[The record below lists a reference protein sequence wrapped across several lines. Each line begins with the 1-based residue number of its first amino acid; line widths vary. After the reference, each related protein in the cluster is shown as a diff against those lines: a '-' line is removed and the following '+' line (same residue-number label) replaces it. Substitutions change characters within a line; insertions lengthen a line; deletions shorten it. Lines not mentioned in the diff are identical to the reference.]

1 MSEETGPPS
10 EESSSE
16 AHNDS
21 EHTANVQDRSGGIE
35 TGSEIEPFTIGSK
48 APEKK
53 PENLVHTSEA
63 SPEDKPPKGKS
74 NEAEATPDV
83 PPPRDLRAGEEDRH
97 LNVRAGDATWENQD
111 SSTPVEVTGYLGE
124 RDGRHYV
131 SIAGSETG
139 VPLDEIRYPTDE
151 PEESSQGDNTQPL
164 EQSSEQ
170 RAGLGQRI
178 MGRLGKALG
187 RSTESPTPG
196 QPGTEQPTQK
206 QILQEKID
214 ERRVAFETA
223 ADVSSINLN
232 NGQLQ
237 GVKFDTARSNPYVVR
252 GADGNDRYLPKNE
265 FDKILKSDITREEK
279 RSGQPE
285 THTQISDEDIATKL
299 EEFKTDDR
307 KRGTVRFGKQELTY
321 QGFDGSE
328 KPEPYV
334 FKEKGTGTEL
344 SLSEADVQG
353 IIRDE
358 LRLESKVIE
367 DSKKFGAQAQEKLAQ
382 VGRSLEEVSER
393 AASLLS
399 SAKESKVGGFLLEQG
414 KAFLNKFDPRDKE
427 KIPYFA
433 GLAVGAGSNVALTYF
448 TPFLAFGPGR
458 LVRSAAFSG
467 VMLGVSKGAN
477 VFRHMSM
484 NKVLSNF
491 GVEDKAERTTYSKQ
505 YDEAF
510 KLLSKSNEEEYG
522 EAMKKLS
529 TDIFAKHG
537 NAQSGSNVEGA
548 AAHITA
554 EELQKRIESL
564 STKYQK
570 LNNQIRSFSAG
581 LSAGSIGAT
590 LGVGF
595 ASILESGGSGGIS
608 PGEGGEAT
616 PTPDEPTEAPGGG
629 VEPTP
634 TTEPTPEPDP
644 TPTTEPEPTPT
655 ETPTAEPSSLSEIL
669 ANPEYASSL
678 EIQQGD
684 TIGQLLTDG
693 GYDIDWGPDNAQ
705 VFGAHIEAN
714 YDMLQG
720 MNEQV
725 AAAGVSVEDFPTQ
738 GEISTLVSQ
747 ARAGDAV
754 AMHRLTEAMHWV
766 PTGGEFTILSPEAVE
781 LINNPQGG

>member
-16 AHNDS
+16 ANNNS
-21 EHTANVQDRSGGIE
+21 ETNEGELENALKELRDNG
-35 TGSEIEPFTIGSK
+35 IGSK
-48 APEKK
+48 APEQ
-53 PENLVHTSEA
+53 PEQTA
-63 SPEDKPPKGKS
+63 
-74 NEAEATPDV
+74 
-83 PPPRDLRAGEEDRH
+83 R
-97 LNVRAGDATWENQD
+97 
-111 SSTPVEVTGYLGE
+111 
-124 RDGRHYV
+124 
-131 SIAGSETG
+131 
-139 VPLDEIRYPTDE
+139 
-151 PEESSQGDNTQPL
+151 
-164 EQSSEQ
+164 
-170 RAGLGQRI
+170 LGQRI
-178 MGRLGKALG
+178 KGGLGRLFGG
-187 RSTESPTPG
+187 STESPTPG

-223 ADVSSINLN
+223 EDVSSISLN

-237 GVKFDTARSNPYVVR
+237 GVKFDTERSNPYVVR
-252 GADGNDRYLPKNE
+252 DADGNNRCLPKNE
-265 FDKILKSDITREEK
+265 FDKILKSDIAREEK

-307 KRGTVRFGKQELTY
+307 KRGTVRFGEQELTY
-321 QGFDGSE
+321 QRFDGSE

-334 FKEKGTGTEL
+334 FKEKGTGAEL

-358 LRLESKVIE
+358 LGLESKVIE
-367 DSKKFGAQAQEKLAQ
+367 DSEKFGARAKEKLAQ
-382 VGRSLEEVSER
+382 TGRSLQEVSER
-393 AASLLS
+393 AASLLT

-433 GLAVGAGSNVALTYF
+433 GIAAGAGSNVALTYF

-510 KLLSKSNEEEYG
+510 KLLSKSNEEEYS

-537 NAQSGSNVEGA
+537 NAQNGSNVEGA

-590 LGVGF
+590 LGVGVTNLF
-595 ASILESGGSGGIS
+595 LERVGVGSGEMSPGDSPGGVEDVGDDGTEDISDGIS
-608 PGEGGEAT
+608 DQGEGTLQTTDGEGG
-616 PTPDEPTEAPGGG
+616 G
-629 VEPTP
+629 VTDGTAEGDGIADADQPPPPEIP
-634 TTEPTPEPDP
+634 TTINEV
-644 TPTTEPEPTPT
+644 
-655 ETPTAEPSSLSEIL
+655 L
-669 ANPEYASSL
+669 ANPELVNSV
-678 EIQQGD
+678 EISQGD

-725 AAAGVSVEDFPTQ
+725 AAAGISVEDFPTQ

-754 AMHRLTEAMHWV
+754 AMHRLTEAMHWI